1 MIKPEKL
8 EGFFRQE
15 LHSIIEKRRERLIV
29 ESDIAM
35 QDIDYL
41 CGILLRF
48 VDAAQFK
55 ANFTSTPL
63 FDFAMKQKNISS
75 AELRALAD
83 FCLFRVGFFPFGFNQ
98 RHTPPRKN
106 FVVAGKTAYLR
117 LSNVSHPA
125 LIFLSLGKNFLFFA
139 NLISELKLQNAS
151 DIEIMELWE
160 FWEETGNLFAEE
172 KLRKMNVVPMH
183 LKRM

>member
-1 MIKPEKL
+1 MIKPERL

-15 LHSIIEKRRERLIV
+15 LDLIIQKRKDRLNV
-29 ESDIAM
+29 KTDIAA

-41 CGILLRF
+41 SKVLLRF
-48 VDAAQFK
+48 VDIAQFK

-98 RHTPPRKN
+98 RHTPPRNN
-106 FVVAGKTAYLR
+106 FVVVGKTAYLR
-117 LSNVSHPA
+117 LSNISHPA
-125 LIFLSLGKNFLFFA
+125 LIFFSLGKNFLLFA

-151 DIEIMELWE
+151 DVEIMELWE
-160 FWEETGNLFAEE
+160 FWEETGNLYAEE
-172 KLRKMNVVPMH
+172 KLHKMNVVPMH
-183 LKRM
+183 LKKM